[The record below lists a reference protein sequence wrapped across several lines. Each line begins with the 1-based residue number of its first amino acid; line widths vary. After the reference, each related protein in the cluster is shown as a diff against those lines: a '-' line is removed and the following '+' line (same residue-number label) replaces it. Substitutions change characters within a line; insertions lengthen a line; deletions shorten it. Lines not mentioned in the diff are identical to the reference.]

1 MLSWL
6 EAQIDPFER
15 NKIAR
20 PPDGL
25 WRFYWHFVRPV
36 WPVFSLVLFLDL
48 LAALT
53 EVALAKFVA
62 DLIDLLKGITTPASS
77 SPITRACCCGWRS
90 WCFSH
95 GPRSSWPTS
104 SPRTRCCHR
113 RSRRAYGGKR
123 TVTCCGRASVSS
135 RTTSPGVWPTS

>member
-1 MLSWL
+1 MLRWL

-15 NKIAR
+15 TKIAR

-48 LAALT
+48 LAALS

-62 DLIDLLKGITTPASS
+62 DLIDHSA
-77 SPITRACCCGWRS
+77 RAAT
-90 WCFSH
+90 
-95 GPRSSWPTS
+95 WPS
-104 SPRTRCCHR
+104 LRLAIS
-113 RSRRAYGGKR
+113 
-123 TVTCCGRASVSS
+123 GR
-135 RTTSPGVWPTS
+135 